1 MKKNVITKR
10 TRTRNVMRFANEIV
24 SAWKSLN
31 NFVDDHCKRKS
42 ANVREAFM
50 DRLCEVTDKYVEL
63 NCAILTWCHKNGVD
77 ACDFI
82 CEVENVSFEKV
93 SVPVNIEVKERI
105 EK

>member
-10 TRTRNVMRFANEIV
+10 TRTRNVMRFANEFV

-31 NFVDDHCKRKS
+31 NFCDSHCKRKS
-42 ANVREAFM
+42 ANVREAFI

-63 NCAILTWCHKNGVD
+63 NCAILTWCHKNRVD
-77 ACDFI
+77 ACDFMY
-82 CEVENVSFEKV
+82 EVENVSFEKM